1 MEALVLRFWMGINS
15 DPLLPNAKAFGT
27 CGHGCATLKP
37 SFFVFLIVGIYVL
50 YYAALTTLRGR
61 TSFFDFKK
69 IND

>member
-1 MEALVLRFWMGINS
+1 MGINS